1 MSEQIDASL
10 LARYQPLDAL
20 NPENLQ
26 AALKQLKIKKLA
38 AGETLFKKGD
48 ADTVQ
53 YYLVKGEIDL
63 HSETAVLKTIK
74 SGTEDSFNAIAHILP
89 RTITAIAKTDCVVF
103 TINAD
108 LVDVMLTWDQT
119 GNYQI
124 AEFGA
129 GNINGDDDWMTRIL
143 QTEAFHR
150 IPPANIQAIFMRME
164 SLPVKAG
171 EKIVAQDDD
180 GDFFY
185 IIKKG
190 RALVTRSLPN
200 QSQNSQSQNN
210 QSQNSQSQG
219 IKLAELKDGDTF
231 GEEALISNARRN
243 ATITML
249 TDGVLS
255 RLAKS
260 DFLDLLNE
268 PLLDWVNYA
277 EGEKRVRDGAQWL
290 DVRLPAEHQAN
301 AIKGGIHIPL
311 IFLRMKIDSL
321 DNKKH
326 YVVYCD
332 TGRRS
337 SAASFLLNERG
348 FTTCILQDG
357 MSSAPKDMHTSR

>member
-1 MSEQIDASL
+1 
-10 LARYQPLDAL
+10 
-20 NPENLQ
+20 
-26 AALKQLKIKKLA
+26 
-38 AGETLFKKGD
+38 
-48 ADTVQ
+48 
-53 YYLVKGEIDL
+53 
-63 HSETAVLKTIK
+63 
-74 SGTEDSFNAIAHILP
+74 
-89 RTITAIAKTDCVVF
+89 
-103 TINAD
+103 
-108 LVDVMLTWDQT
+108 MLTWDQT

-124 AEFGA
+124 AEFGV
-129 GNINGDDDWMTRIL
+129 GNINGGDDWMTRIL

-200 QSQNSQSQNN
+200 QPQNSQSLNS

-231 GEEALISNARRN
+231 GEEALISNARRS

-249 TDGVLS
+249 TDGMLS

-260 DFLDLLNE
+260 DFLELLNE

-290 DVRLPAEHQAN
+290 DVRLPAEHQTN

-348 FTTCILQDG
+348 FTTCILEDG
-357 MSSAPKDMHTSR
+357 ISAAPKDMHTSG